1 MHIDAQQLGVNTM
14 SLPAQVQSMLEDWFE
29 DEVERLLLEGYDASV
44 AAEMAEQNTWEWFN
58 ERE

>member
-1 MHIDAQQLGVNTM
+1 M
-14 SLPAQVQSMLEDWFE
+14 SLPSQVQSMLEDWFE
-29 DEVERLLLEGYDASV
+29 DEVERLLLQGYDASA

>member
-1 MHIDAQQLGVNTM
+1 M

-44 AAEMAEQNTWEWFN
+44 AAEMAERNTWEWFN

>member
-1 MHIDAQQLGVNTM
+1 MHIDAQQLGVNNM

>member
-1 MHIDAQQLGVNTM
+1 MYIDAQQLGVNTM